1 MAVRQRTRSKIYE
14 LYVELE
20 GIEPLIWRRLL
31 VPATITL
38 PKLHDLLQLAMGWT
52 NSHLHSFTIEN
63 RTFGMADV
71 DNFEELDMLDE
82 RRHTLA
88 AVLGA
93 STREF
98 LYLYDF
104 GDSWHHRITV
114 KTLAHPNPDWHY
126 PLCTGGARAAPPD
139 DVGGPPGY
147 ENSSL
152 PSTTRNTR
160 STIACSPGSAA
171 RLILRAST
179 STPSIGC
186 CASGDREMRKSLSA
200 AAYERWR
207 LLHRRAV
214 CSDSIRGPPWESGL
228 AHFWQADGEF
238 LCPPRDE
245 LIHQR
250 VFCTWMR

>member
-31 VPATITL
+31 VSATITL

-82 RRHTLA
+82 RRHTIA

-147 ENSSL
+147 E
-152 PSTTRNTR
+152 
-160 STIACSPGSAA
+160 
-171 RLILRAST
+171 
-179 STPSIGC
+179 
-186 CASGDREMRKSLSA
+186 
-200 AAYERWR
+200 
-207 LLHRRAV
+207 
-214 CSDSIRGPPWESGL
+214 
-228 AHFWQADGEF
+228 EF
-238 LCPPRDE
+238 LAAINDPKHEEHDSM
-245 LIHQR
+245 L
-250 VFCTWMR
+250 TWIGGAFDPEGFDLNAINRMLRFGRP